1 MRLTARVAAGAWC
14 CGCFFLVQIYCSTL
28 TSHLTAPNQQ
38 PIVNSFFEIADNPAA
53 TLTIDKGYG
62 LDLIIQVLRTNYAGN
77 NLP

>member
-1 MRLTARVAAGAWC
+1 M
-14 CGCFFLVQIYCSTL
+14 
-28 TSHLTAPNQQ
+28 SHLTSPNQK
-38 PIVNSFFEIADNPAA
+38 PLVNSFFEIADNPAA